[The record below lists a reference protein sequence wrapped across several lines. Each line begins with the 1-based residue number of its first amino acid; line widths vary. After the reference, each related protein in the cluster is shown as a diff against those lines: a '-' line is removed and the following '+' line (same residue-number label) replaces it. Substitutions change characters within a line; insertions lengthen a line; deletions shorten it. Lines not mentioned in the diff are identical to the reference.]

1 MVDVDNG
8 SLPPRKF
15 WDVYEATERLKES
28 ARKDMFTLIA
38 RMDEDFWDR
47 PRKEQILELLTNTE
61 GLKATQTSIAE
72 VMDVSKGW

>member
-1 MVDVDNG
+1 MLRRDPMVDVDNG

-15 WDVYEATERLKES
+15 HEVYEAVERLKES
-28 ARKDMFTLIA
+28 ARKDMYTLIA

-61 GLKATQTSIAE
+61 GLKVTRPSSQR
-72 VMDVSKGW
+72 